1 MARIAILSDPHGDL
15 VALEAVIADL
25 ETVEPVDEVLI
36 GGDIAQGG
44 PQPAEVVDLIRER
57 NWPAVLGNSDEL
69 LVRTSDGRME
79 SGLPSQ
85 VAERARWSVG
95 RLGAE
100 RLDYLRSLP
109 LSLQRGPALLVHAT
123 PWSTEDV
130 VLPDAGEA
138 TAERM
143 IREAGARVVMYGH
156 IHTAYQ
162 RRIGDSVLLSVG
174 AINGSNDSDPR
185 SAYTIVTFDDSVTA
199 EVRRVEFS
207 LSARIAAYEAA
218 GLEAPRN
225 LAQPGDFPVRSRPG
239 VRVVLWP

>member
-1 MARIAILSDPHGDL
+1 MTRIAILSDPHGDL

-25 ETVEPVDEVLI
+25 ESLEPVDEVLI
-36 GGDIAQGG
+36 AGDIAQGG
-44 PQPAEVVDLIRER
+44 PQPAEVVDLIRAR
-57 NWPAVLGNSDEL
+57 GWPAVLGNSDEL
-69 LVRTSDGRME
+69 LIRTADGRQE
-79 SGLPSQ
+79 TGLPPA

-100 RLDYLRSLP
+100 RIDYLRSLP
-109 LSLQRGPALLVHAT
+109 FSLRRESALLMHAT

-130 VLPDAGEA
+130 VLPDADDA
-138 TAERM
+138 AAERM

-162 RRIGDSVLLSVG
+162 RRVGDSVLLSAG
-174 AINGSNDSDPR
+174 AINGSNDADPR
-185 SAYTIVTFDDSVTA
+185 SAYTVVTIDGSVTA

-207 LSARIAAYEAA
+207 LSARIAAYKAA

-225 LAQPGDFPVRSRPG
+225 LAEPGEFPVRSRPG
-239 VRVVLWP
+239 IRVKLWP

>member
-1 MARIAILSDPHGDL
+1 MPRIAVLSDPHADL
-15 VALEAVIADL
+15 VALRAVIADL
-25 ETVEPVDEVLI
+25 ESVEPVDEVLL

-44 PQPAEVVDLIRER
+44 PQPDAVVDLIRER
-57 NWPAVLGNSDEL
+57 DWPAVLGNSDEL
-69 LVRTSDGRME
+69 LIRTADGRQE
-79 SGLPSQ
+79 SGLPPA

-95 RLGAE
+95 RLGKE
-100 RLDYLRSLP
+100 RIDYLRLLP
-109 LSLQRGPALLVHAT
+109 LALRRGPALLVHAT

-130 VLPDAGEA
+130 VLPDADEA

-143 IREAGARVVMYGH
+143 IREAAARVVMYGH

-162 RRIGDSVLLSVG
+162 RRVGDSVLLSVG

-185 SAYTIVTFDDSVTA
+185 SAYTIVTLDESVTA

-207 LSARIAAYEAA
+207 LSARLAAYEAA
-218 GLEAPRN
+218 GLEAPRH

-239 VRVVLWP
+239 VRVTLWP